1 MTGFNYN
8 ATAATATR
16 LLQRFGK
23 AATLKRIVTG
33 AYDPSTGT
41 APVTTTSLNT
51 HAAVFAYDQK
61 YIDGTLIKQGDQWC
75 LLSPIHAPKQGDV
88 LNAKSPLTGQYADF
102 TIVAFKAHGPAGTAV
117 LFEAQVRG

>member
-1 MTGFNYN
+1 MSFDYN
-8 ATAATATR
+8 ELVSTASEM
-16 LLQRFGK
+16 LVEFGK

-51 HAAVFAYDQK
+51 NAAVFAYDQK
-61 YIDGTLIKQGDQWC
+61 YIDGTLIKQGDQRAY
-75 LLSPIHAPKQGDV
+75 LSPRQEPKQGD
-88 LNAKSPLTGQYADF
+88 KLTWMGADLE
-102 TIVAFKAHGPAGTAV
+102 IVAVKPLAPAGVAV